1 VSLQEESPSAG
12 SADGIAEVVA
22 QLARERDS
30 ELLAR
35 FVGAYL
41 RRAPSAD
48 AEAPEEDPEA
58 LLAEVRGAFALADGR
73 GGAIAGVRAFTPRRE
88 EHGYE
93 TAGSVLET
101 NTDDLPFLVDS
112 VGAELAA
119 RGLRIVRVTHPIV
132 GVRRDPAPPHQ
143 ITAIEHPREAPR
155 ESVMHFELDRRL
167 SPEELADLEDAA
179 RHVLA
184 TVRAVVD
191 DFPAL
196 QGGLDRLVE
205 ITAAGGGRAGAE
217 SSEQDP
223 DEVTAFLR
231 WVGEGHFVFL
241 GFHEDT
247 RDADGRLRAGVGGAG
262 PTHPG
267 LGLLR
272 DTREAGE
279 LRVPAHDPPA
289 ADGTA
294 GDAAVLEITKTHT
307 LSPVHRREPM
317 NVLIARRFA
326 DDGTVAGEARLLGLF
341 TSRAYG
347 EPASTTPLLRDKL
360 RRILDAEDLI
370 DGSHDSKAAIAL
382 FDSYPKGELFGAPF
396 QEIRAQ
402 LSVLLALRADEV
414 RLLGRRARDGR
425 GAALVAALPRERYSA
440 TLRERL
446 RGMVASAYGT
456 DHVEQHEVFGED
468 DRVYLHLTVD
478 GGGGLPDV
486 DVSDLERR
494 LILEARTWRDRVGG
508 TLVHRHGPERG
519 RMLAARWL
527 KRLPESYRAAVE
539 PLTAA
544 EDVERF
550 EALANGRTDFLVG
563 LQDERGAGG
572 DGLTRRTRV
581 AFYRRGPKIEL
592 SQATPMLEHLGLRV
606 IEEIPARLHG
616 DDELWIQ
623 AFGVLNA
630 DPAALHEPLPLGDVA
645 ARVADA
651 LEAVWRGETESDS
664 LNRLVVSAGLRW
676 PQVQVL
682 RAYRRYRQRIGSR
695 YTESFQNDVI
705 AANPAITAK
714 LIGLFELRFAIDE
727 RAGDEAA
734 EEALR
739 AEIRDDL
746 DAVALLDHDR
756 ILRNQ
761 LGLIDATVRTN
772 AFKNG
777 RDAMAFKLRSEDVP
791 AIPQPPPLFEI
802 YVYAPDMEGIHLRGG
817 RIARGGIRWS
827 DRMDYRTEV
836 FGLMRAQMTKNAVI
850 VPAGAKGGF
859 FLKERPDGVGG
870 DRILRDEV
878 KRQYV
883 RYIEALLDVTD
894 NLSDEGETVAPE
906 GVRVHDEQD
915 SYLVVAAD
923 KGTAAF
929 SDTANAIAVR
939 RGFWLGDAFASG
951 GSAGYD
957 HKGLG
962 ITAKGAWESVKRHF
976 RELGVDPERDTVRAV
991 GIGDMSGDVFGNGM
1005 LLSRSLKLIA
1015 AYDHRHVFLDP
1026 DPDQARSFDERE
1038 RLFGLGG
1045 SSWDDYDR
1053 EAISAGGGVFRR
1065 DAKSIVLTPQVRRA
1079 LDITDDALAPTD
1091 LIRAIL
1097 RAPVDLLW
1105 NGGIGTVVK
1114 ASTESD
1120 ADAQDRSSD
1129 AIRVDG
1135 REVRARVVGE
1145 GGNLGFT
1152 HRSRIEY
1159 ATAGGHGGEGG
1170 LINADFIDN
1179 SAGVDCS
1186 DHEVNL
1192 KILLDLAVRR
1202 GELRHSERD
1211 ALLAEVTEDVVA
1223 HVLYDSFLQAQILSQ
1238 EVRSSATRVFAYED
1252 LMAALEGA
1260 RILRRRDEALPQTD
1274 DMAERR
1280 RAGRGL
1286 VRPEL
1291 AVLVAYAKR
1300 LLTDAL
1306 LESDLPDEAAF
1317 DHDVRAY
1324 FPRPVVAR
1332 FGHLIAEHPLR
1343 RELVATLAANDV
1355 VDALGPTFVSG
1366 LSSEFGA
1373 EPAEVVRAFRIAR
1386 EVTGA
1391 TQRWLEIE
1399 GQVATIDAD
1408 AAWRLLD
1415 GVDDLVAGVARW
1427 YLLHTGPHPPADVE
1441 ATVVAAG
1448 DAFITLAEAMPGLR
1462 SEVWRE
1468 EHEVLAVELID
1479 AGVPDEIARR
1489 HAFQRA
1495 LRHAPDIIA
1504 VAQATG
1510 RDVVAV
1516 ARAFFDLGERLGL
1529 EWLEQEVLALP
1540 ATTRVQRWAQQ
1551 ALLDDVLD
1559 ARRALAEK
1567 ALEESPDAEP
1577 AVAVD
1582 AFLEAREAP
1591 RRRLSSVARALRAE
1605 GDGDLAGLTLA
1616 IRHLRGLAG

>member
-1 VSLQEESPSAG
+1 PYLFSNT
-12 SADGIAEVVA
+12 
-22 QLARERDS
+22 LA
-30 ELLAR
+30 
-35 FVGAYL
+35 
-41 RRAPSAD
+41 P
-48 AEAPEEDPEA
+48 
-58 LLAEVRGAFALADGR
+58 
-73 GGAIAGVRAFTPRRE
+73 AIAATTLRA
-88 EHGYE
+88 
-93 TAGSVLET
+93 
-101 NTDDLPFLVDS
+101 
-112 VGAELAA
+112 
-119 RGLRIVRVTHPIV
+119 
-132 GVRRDPAPPHQ
+132 
-143 ITAIEHPREAPR
+143 
-155 ESVMHFELDRRL
+155 LD
-167 SPEELADLEDAA
+167 
-179 RHVLA
+179 
-184 TVRAVVD
+184 
-191 DFPAL
+191 
-196 QGGLDRLVE
+196 LVE
-205 ITAAGGGRAGAE
+205 
-217 SSEQDP
+217 S
-223 DEVTAFLR
+223 
-231 WVGEGHFVFL
+231 
-241 GFHEDT
+241 
-247 RDADGRLRAGVGGAG
+247 
-262 PTHPG
+262 
-267 LGLLR
+267 
-272 DTREAGE
+272 
-279 LRVPAHDPPA
+279 
-289 ADGTA
+289 
-294 GDAAVLEITKTHT
+294 
-307 LSPVHRREPM
+307 
-317 NVLIARRFA
+317 
-326 DDGTVAGEARLLGLF
+326 
-341 TSRAYG
+341 
-347 EPASTTPLLRDKL
+347 
-360 RRILDAEDLI
+360 
-370 DGSHDSKAAIAL
+370 
-382 FDSYPKGELFGAPF
+382 
-396 QEIRAQ
+396 
-402 LSVLLALRADEV
+402 
-414 RLLGRRARDGR
+414 
-425 GAALVAALPRERYSA
+425 GAA
-440 TLRERL
+440 LRERL
-446 RGMVASAYGT
+446 RGMVASAYAT
-456 DHVEQHEVFGED
+456 DHVEQHEVFGET
-468 DRVYLHLTVD
+468 DRVYLHLTVRS
-478 GGGGLPDV
+478 GGGLPEV
-486 DVSDLERR
+486 DVAELERR
-494 LILEARTWRDRVGG
+494 LVLEARTWRDRVAAA
-508 TLVHRHGPERG
+508 LVHRHGAERG

-527 KRLPESYRAAVE
+527 KRLPESYRAAVD
-539 PLTAA
+539 PLIAA
-544 EDVERF
+544 EDVARF
-550 EALANGRTDFLVG
+550 EELATGRADFLVG

-572 DGLTRRTRV
+572 AGFIRRTRV
-581 AFYRRGPKIEL
+581 AFYRRGPKVEL

-606 IEEIPARLHG
+606 IEEVPARLHG
-616 DDELWIQ
+616 DDELWLQ
-623 AFGVLNA
+623 AFGVLSA
-630 DPAALHEPLPLGDVA
+630 EDQPLALAEVA
-645 ARVADA
+645 ERVADA
-651 LEAVWRGETESDS
+651 LEAVWRGDTESDS
-664 LNRLVVSAGLRW
+664 LNRLVVSAGIRW

-714 LIGLFELRFAIDE
+714 QIRLFELRFATDD

-739 AEIRDDL
+739 EEIRADL
-746 DAVALLDHDR
+746 DAVELLDHDR

-772 AFKNG
+772 AFKDG
-777 RDAMAFKLRSEDVP
+777 RDAMAFKLRSGEVP
-791 AIPQPPPLFEI
+791 AIPQPAPLFEI

-859 FLKERPDGVGG
+859 FLKDRPEDPA
-870 DRILRDEV
+870 RLRDEV

-894 NLSDEGETVAPE
+894 NLAPDGSGATLAPA

-976 RELGVDPERDTVRAV
+976 RELGADPERDVIRAV
-991 GIGDMSGDVFGNGM
+991 GVGDMSGDVFGNGM
-1005 LLSRSLKLIA
+1005 LLSRTLKLVA

-1026 DPDQARSFDERE
+1026 DPDPTRSFAERE
-1038 RLFGLGG
+1038 RLFEMSG

-1053 EAISAGGGVFRR
+1053 EAISEGGGVFSRN
-1065 DAKSIVLTPQVRRA
+1065 AKRIALTPQVRRA
-1079 LDITDDALAPTD
+1079 LDVEDEALAPAD

-1114 ASTESD
+1114 ASAESD
-1120 ADAQDRSSD
+1120 ADARDRSSD

-1135 REVRARVVGE
+1135 RDVRARVVGE

-1152 HRSRIEY
+1152 HRARIEY
-1159 ATAGGHGGEGG
+1159 ASSGGHGGEGG

-1202 GELRHSERD
+1202 GELDREGRD
-1211 ALLAEVTEDVVA
+1211 DLLAEVTEDVVQ

-1238 EVRSSATRVFAYED
+1238 EVRSSAARVFAYED

-1260 RILRRRDEALPQTD
+1260 KILRRRDEALPASD

-1306 LESDLPDEAAF
+1306 LHSDLPEEPAF
-1317 DHDVRAY
+1317 DHDLRTY
-1324 FPRPVVAR
+1324 FPRAVVAR

-1343 RELVATLAANDV
+1343 RELIATLAANDV

-1366 LSSEFGA
+1366 LASELGA

-1399 GQVATIDAD
+1399 GQVATLDAD

-1427 YLLHTGPHPPADVE
+1427 YLLHEPGADVE
-1441 ATVVAAG
+1441 QVVAAAG
-1448 DAFITLAEAMPGLR
+1448 DAFVTLAEAMPGLR
-1462 SEVWRE
+1462 SDAWRE
-1468 EHEVLAVELID
+1468 EHETLAVELVD

-1504 VAQATG
+1504 VGQETG
-1510 RDVVAV
+1510 RDVVDV
-1516 ARAFFDLGERLGL
+1516 AAAFFDLGERLGL
-1529 EWLEQEVLALP
+1529 EWLEAEVLRLP
-1540 ATTRVQRWAQQ
+1540 AGTRVRRWAQQ

-1559 ARRALAEK
+1559 ARRVLSEQALR
-1567 ALEESPDAEP
+1567 ESPGAAPADAVE
-1577 AVAVD
+1577 

-1591 RRRLSSVARALRAE
+1591 RRRLTAVARALRGE

>member
-1 VSLQEESPSAG
+1 
-12 SADGIAEVVA
+12 VVA
-22 QLARERDS
+22 QLGPERDS
-30 ELLAR
+30 EMLAR

-48 AEAPEEDPEA
+48 AQAPEEDAEA
-58 LLAEVRGAFALADGR
+58 LLAEARGAFALADGR
-73 GGAIAGVRAFTPRRE
+73 GGAVAGVRAFTPRRE

-93 TAGSVLET
+93 VAGSVLET
-101 NTDDLPFLVDS
+101 NADDLPFLVDS

-132 GVRRDPAPPHQ
+132 GVRRDPAPPHR

-196 QGGLDRLVE
+196 QAGLERLVE
-205 ITAAGGGRAGAE
+205 IVGAGGARLAAA
-217 SSEQDP
+217 EQDP
-223 DEVTAFLR
+223 EEAAAFLH
-231 WVGEGHFVFL
+231 WVGDAHFVFL
-241 GFHEDT
+241 GFHEDQ
-247 RDADGRLRAGVGGAG
+247 RDGDGRLRAASD
-262 PTHPG
+262 TG

-272 DTREAGE
+272 GTREAGE

-289 ADGTA
+289 ADA
-294 GDAAVLEITKTHT
+294 HVRDAAVLEITKTHA

-326 DDGTVAGEARLLGLF
+326 DDGTVVGEARLLGLF

-382 FDSYPKGELFGAPF
+382 FDGYPKGELFGAPF

-440 TLRERL
+440 SLRERL

-508 TLVHRHGPERG
+508 ALMHRHGPERG

-527 KRLPESYRAAVE
+527 KRLPESYSAAVE

-550 EALANGRTDFLVG
+550 EALANGRADFLVG
-563 LQDERGAGG
+563 LQDERGA
-572 DGLTRRTRV
+572 DGTRRTRV
-581 AFYRRGPKIEL
+581 AFYRRGPKVEL

-630 DPAALHEPLPLGDVA
+630 DAAAMHEPLPLGDVA

-651 LEAVWRGETESDS
+651 LEAVWRGDTESDS

-714 LIGLFELRFAIDE
+714 LIRLFELRFAIDE
-727 RAGDEAA
+727 RAGNEAA

-739 AEIRDDL
+739 AEIRVDL

-777 RDAMAFKLRSEDVP
+777 CDAMAFKLRSEDVP

-817 RIARGGIRWS
+817 KIARGGIRWS

-859 FLKERPDGVGG
+859 FLKERPEDPAL
-870 DRILRDEV
+870 LRDEV
-878 KRQYV
+878 KRQYI

-894 NLSDEGETVAPE
+894 DLSDEGETVAPD

-976 RELGVDPERDTVRAV
+976 RELAVDPERDVVRAV

-1005 LLSRSLKLIA
+1005 LLSSSLKLIA
-1015 AYDHRHVFLDP
+1015 AYDHRHLFLDP
-1026 DPDQARSFDERE
+1026 DPDPERSFAERE
-1038 RLFGLGG
+1038 RLFALSG

-1053 EAISAGGGVFRR
+1053 EAISPGGGVFSR
-1065 DAKSIVLTPQVRRA
+1065 DAKSIALTPQVRRA
-1079 LDITDDALAPTD
+1079 LDITDEALAPTD

-1120 ADAQDRSSD
+1120 ADALDRSSD

-1135 REVRARVVGE
+1135 HEVRARVVGE

-1152 HRSRIEY
+1152 HRARIEY
-1159 ATAGGHGGEGG
+1159 ANAGGHGGEGG

-1202 GELRHSERD
+1202 GELRREERD
-1211 ALLAEVTEDVVA
+1211 GLLAEVTEDVVA
-1223 HVLYDSFLQAQILSQ
+1223 HVLCDSFLQAQILSQ

-1252 LMAALEGA
+1252 LMAALETA
-1260 RILRRRDEALPQTD
+1260 RILRRRDEALPTTD

-1317 DHDVRAY
+1317 DHDVRSY

-1366 LSSEFGA
+1366 LSGELGA
-1373 EPAEVVRAFRIAR
+1373 EPAEAVRAFRIAR

-1427 YLLHTGPHPPADVE
+1427 YLLHTGSHPPADVE
-1441 ATVVAAG
+1441 ATVAAAG
-1448 DAFITLAEAMPGLR
+1448 DAFVTLADAMPGLR
-1462 SEVWRE
+1462 SDAWRE
-1468 EHEVLAVELID
+1468 EHEALAVELID
-1479 AGVPDEIARR
+1479 AGVPDEMARR

-1495 LRHAPDIIA
+1495 LRHGPDIIA
-1504 VAQATG
+1504 VAHAVD

-1559 ARRALAEK
+1559 ARRILAEK
-1567 ALEESPDAEP
+1567 ALEESPGAEP
-1577 AVAVD
+1577 ATAVD
-1582 AFLEAREAP
+1582 AFLQAREAP
-1591 RRRLSSVARALRAE
+1591 MRRLSSVARALRAE

>member
-1 VSLQEESPSAG
+1 VSVQEESSPG
-12 SADGIAEVVA
+12 SVDEVA
-22 QLARERDS
+22 RLALARDGET
-30 ELLAR
+30 LAR
-35 FVGAYL
+35 FVRAYL
-41 RRAPSAD
+41 HRASVAAD
-48 AEAPEEDPEA
+48 VVEDPEA
-58 LLAEVRGAFALADGR
+58 LLAEARGAFALADGR
-73 GGAIAGVRAFTPRRE
+73 AGAAIGVRAFTPSRA

-93 TAGSVLET
+93 TPGSVLET
-101 NTDDLPFLVDS
+101 NADDLPFLVDS
-112 VGAELAA
+112 VTAELNA
-119 RGLRIVRVTHPIV
+119 RGLRVVGVTHPIV
-132 GVRRDPAPPHQ
+132 GVRRDAATHR
-143 ITAIEHPREAPR
+143 IASIEHPRDAPR

-167 SPEELADLEDAA
+167 SPEELADLEDAI

-184 TVRAVVD
+184 TVRAVVHD
-191 DFPAL
+191 HEAL
-196 QGGLDRLVE
+196 RAGLDRLGEIVE
-205 ITAAGGGRAGAE
+205 EGAGRLDAE
-217 SSEQDP
+217 LSE
-223 DEVTAFLR
+223 VRAFLR
-231 WVGEGHFVFL
+231 WVGEQHFVFL
-241 GFHEDT
+241 GFRED
-247 RDADGRLRAGVGGAG
+247 GVPGS
-262 PTHPG
+262 G

-272 DTREAGE
+272 EAREAGE

-289 ADGTA
+289 ASDSA
-294 GDAAVLEITKTHT
+294 DVLEITKTHA

-317 NVLIARRFA
+317 NVLVARRFGP
-326 DDGTVAGEARLLGLF
+326 DGTLAGEARLLGLF
-341 TSRAYG
+341 TTRAYA
-347 EPASTTPLLRDKL
+347 EPASSTPLLRDKL

-370 DGSHDSKAAIAL
+370 DGSHDSKAAMAI
-382 FDSYPKGELFGAPF
+382 FDGYPKGELFAAPV
-396 QEIRAQ
+396 EDLRAQ
-402 LSVLLALRADEV
+402 LSALLTLRADEV
-414 RLLGRRARDGR
+414 RLLARRAADGR
-425 GAALVAALPRERYSA
+425 GASLVAALPRERYSA

-446 RGMVASAYGT
+446 RGMVASAYAT

-468 DRVYLHLTVD
+468 DRVYLHLTVRS
-478 GGGGLPDV
+478 GGGLPEA
-486 DVSDLERR
+486 DVSELERR
-494 LILEARTWRDRVGG
+494 LILEARTWRDRVAAA
-508 TLVHRHGPERG
+508 LVHRHGAERG

-544 EDVERF
+544 EDVDRF
-550 EALANGRTDFLVG
+550 EALATGGADFLVG
-563 LQDERGAGG
+563 LQDERGS
-572 DGLTRRTRV
+572 DGARRTRV
-581 AFYRRGPKIEL
+581 AFYRRGPKVEL

-616 DDELWIQ
+616 DEELWIQ
-623 AFGVLNA
+623 AFGVLEA
-630 DPAALHEPLPLGDVA
+630 VDDSPLVVA
-645 ARVADA
+645 YVAEHVADV
-651 LEAVWRGETESDS
+651 LEAVWRGDAESDS
-664 LNRLVVSAGLRW
+664 LNRLVIAAGLRW

-705 AANPAITAK
+705 AANPRITAK
-714 LIGLFELRFAIDE
+714 QMRLFELRFATDQ
-727 RAGDEAA
+727 RAGDEAD

-739 AEIRDDL
+739 EEIRADL
-746 DAVALLDHDR
+746 DAVELLDHDR

-772 AFKNG
+772 VFKSG
-777 RDAMAFKLRSEDVP
+777 RDAMSFKLRSAEVP
-791 AIPQPPPLFEI
+791 AIPQPAPLFEI
-802 YVYAPDMEGIHLRGG
+802 YVYASDMEGIHLRGG

-859 FLKERPDGVGG
+859 FLKDRPEDPAK
-870 DRILRDEV
+870 LREEV
-878 KRQYV
+878 KRQYI

-894 NLSDEGETVAPE
+894 DLAEDGSTVPPD
-906 GVRVHDEQD
+906 GVRVHDEND

-976 RELGVDPERDTVRAV
+976 RELGADPERDVIRAV
-991 GIGDMSGDVFGNGM
+991 GVGDMSGDVFGNGM
-1005 LLSRSLKLIA
+1005 LLSHSLKLVA

-1026 DPDQARSFDERE
+1026 DPDPARSFAERE
-1038 RLFGLGG
+1038 RLFEMSG

-1053 EAISAGGGVFRR
+1053 EAISDGGGVFSRN
-1065 DAKSIVLTPQVRRA
+1065 AKRIPLTPQVRRM
-1079 LDITDDALAPTD
+1079 LDIDDEALAPAD

-1105 NGGIGTVVK
+1105 NGGIGTIVK
-1114 ASTESD
+1114 ASGESD
-1120 ADAQDRSSD
+1120 ADALDRASD

-1135 REVRARVVGE
+1135 RDVRARVVGE

-1152 HRSRIEY
+1152 QRARIEY
-1159 ATAGGHGGEGG
+1159 ATTGGHGGEGG

-1202 GELRHSERD
+1202 GELDREDRD
-1211 ALLAEVTEDVVA
+1211 DLLAEVTDDVVG

-1238 EVRSSATRVFAYED
+1238 EVRSSAARVFAYED
-1252 LMAALEGA
+1252 LMGALETA
-1260 RILRRRDEALPQTD
+1260 RILRRRDEALPTSE

-1306 LESDLPDEAAF
+1306 LHSDLPEEAAF
-1317 DHDVRAY
+1317 DHDLRTY
-1324 FPRPVVAR
+1324 FPRPVVER
-1332 FGHLIAEHPLR
+1332 FGHLLAEHPLR
-1343 RELVATLAANDV
+1343 RELIATLAANDV
-1355 VDALGPTFVSG
+1355 VDGLGPTFVSG
-1366 LSSEFGA
+1366 LAGELGA

-1399 GQVATIDAD
+1399 GQVATLDAD

-1427 YLLHTGPHPPADVE
+1427 YLEHAPGADVE
-1441 ATVVAAG
+1441 EAVAAAG
-1448 DAFITLAEAMPGLR
+1448 DAFVTLAEEMPKLR
-1462 SEVWRE
+1462 SDAWRE
-1468 EHEVLAVELID
+1468 EHEAIAVELID
-1479 AGVPDEIARR
+1479 AGVPNEIAHR

-1504 VAQATG
+1504 VAHVTG

-1516 ARAFFDLGERLGL
+1516 AATFFDLGERLGL
-1529 EWLEQEVLALP
+1529 EWLELEVLDLP
-1540 ATTRVQRWAQQ
+1540 AATRVQRWAQQ

-1559 ARRALAEK
+1559 ARRVLSEQALREA
-1567 ALEESPDAEP
+1567 PDGAEP
-1577 AVAVD
+1577 ADAVT

-1591 RRRLSSVARALRAE
+1591 RRRLTAVARALRME

>member
-1 VSLQEESPSAG
+1 VSLQESSSAG
-12 SADGIAEVVA
+12 SVDGIAAVVA

-30 ELLAR
+30 EMLAR

-41 RRAPSAD
+41 RRAPVANAGAD
-48 AEAPEEDPEA
+48 APDEDPEA
-58 LLAEVRGAFALADGR
+58 LLAEARGAFALADGR
-73 GGAIAGVRAFTPRRE
+73 AGSVAAVRAFTPNRA

-93 TAGSVLET
+93 TTGSVLET

-119 RGLRIVRVTHPIV
+119 RGLQIRHVVHPIV
-132 GVRRDPAPPHQ
+132 GVRRDAAGG
-143 ITAIEHPREAPR
+143 IASIEHPRDAPR
-155 ESVMHFELDRRL
+155 ESVMHFELDRRV
-167 SPEELADLEDAA
+167 SPEDLAELEDAA
-179 RHVLA
+179 RRVLA

-191 DFPAL
+191 DFEAL
-196 QGGLDRLVE
+196 RGGLDRLAE
-205 ITAAGGGRAGAE
+205 IVAAGGE
-217 SSEQDP
+217 DVE
-223 DEVTAFLR
+223 ETTAFLR
-231 WVGEGHFVFL
+231 WAGHGHFVFL
-241 GFHEDT
+241 GFREDE
-247 RDADGRLRAGVGGAG
+247 RDADGRLRGLPG
-262 PTHPG
+262 TG

-272 DTREAGE
+272 ETRAAGE

-289 ADGTA
+289 AGPDGQE
-294 GDAAVLEITKTHT
+294 AVLDIATSHT

-317 NVLIARRFA
+317 SVLIARRFA
-326 DDGTVAGEARLLGLF
+326 ADGTLAGEARLLGLF
-341 TSRAYG
+341 TSRAYT

-382 FDSYPKGELFGAPF
+382 FDSYPKGELFSAPW
-396 QEIRAQ
+396 EDIRAQ
-402 LSVLLALRADEV
+402 LAVLLALRADEV
-414 RLLGRRARDGR
+414 RLLGRHTRDGR
-425 GAALVAALPRERYSA
+425 GASVIAALPRERYSA

-446 RGMVASAYGT
+446 RGMIASAYAT

-468 DRVYLHLTVD
+468 DRVYLHLTV
-478 GGGGLPDV
+478 GGGGTLPDA
-486 DVSDLERR
+486 DVSELERR

-508 TLVHRHGPERG
+508 ALVHRHGPERG

-539 PLTAA
+539 PRIAA

-550 EALANGRTDFLVG
+550 EALATGRADFLVG
-563 LQDERGAGG
+563 LQDERAT
-572 DGLTRRTRV
+572 DGQRRTRV
-581 AFYRRGPKIEL
+581 AFYRRGPKVEL

-606 IEEIPARLHG
+606 IEEIPARLQG

-623 AFGVLNA
+623 AFGVLNNA
-630 DPAALHEPLPLGDVA
+630 DPAAGGEPLELGDVA

-651 LEAVWRGETESDS
+651 LVAVWHGDTESDP

-682 RAYRRYRQRIGSR
+682 RAFRRYRQRIGSR
-695 YTESFQNDVI
+695 YTESFQNDVV
-705 AANPAITAK
+705 AANPALTAK
-714 LIGLFELRFAIDE
+714 MIRLFELRFATDE
-727 RAGDEAA
+727 RAGDAAA
-734 EEALR
+734 EKALHE
-739 AEIRDDL
+739 EIVADL

-761 LGLIDATVRTN
+761 LNVIDATVRTN

-777 RDAMAFKLRSEDVP
+777 RDAMAFKMRSAEITTIPRP
-791 AIPQPPPLFEI
+791 APLFEI

-836 FGLMRAQMTKNAVI
+836 FGLMRAQMTKNAII

-859 FLKERPDGVGG
+859 FLKERPD
-870 DRILRDEV
+870 DPARLRDEV

-894 NLSDEGETVAPE
+894 DLSDDGETVPPE

-929 SDTANAIAVR
+929 SDTANAVAIR
-939 RGFWLGDAFASG
+939 RGYWLGDAFASG
-951 GSAGYD
+951 GSTGYD

-962 ITAKGAWESVKRHF
+962 ITAKGGWESVKRHF
-976 RELGVDPERDTVRAV
+976 RELNVDPERDVVRVV
-991 GIGDMSGDVFGNGM
+991 GIGDMSGDVFGNGL

-1026 DPDQARSFDERE
+1026 NPDPERSFAERE
-1038 RLFGLGG
+1038 RLFELSG
-1045 SSWDDYDR
+1045 SSWDDYNR
-1053 EAISAGGGVFRR
+1053 EALSEGGGVFSRE
-1065 DAKSIVLTPQVRRA
+1065 AKAIPLTPQVRRA
-1079 LDITDDALAPTD
+1079 LAVTDEALAPTD

-1120 ADAQDRSSD
+1120 ADALDRASD

-1135 REVRARVVGE
+1135 HEVRAHVVGE

-1152 HRSRIEY
+1152 QRARIEY
-1159 ATAGGHGGEGG
+1159 ATIGGREGAGG

-1202 GELRHSERD
+1202 GELNGEDRD
-1211 ALLAEVTEDVVA
+1211 DLLAEVTEDVVA
-1223 HVLYDSFLQAQILSQ
+1223 HVLYDSFLQAQILAQ
-1238 EVRSSATRVFAYED
+1238 EVRSSAARVFAYED
-1252 LMAALEGA
+1252 LMAALEDA
-1260 RILRRRDEALPQTD
+1260 KILHRDDEALPPSD

-1280 RAGRGL
+1280 RGGRGL

-1324 FPRPVVAR
+1324 FPRPVVER

-1366 LSSEFGA
+1366 LTGELGA

-1386 EVTGA
+1386 EVIGA
-1391 TQRWLEIE
+1391 KQRWLEIE
-1399 GQVATIDAD
+1399 GQVATLDAD

-1415 GVDDLVAGVARW
+1415 GVDDLVTGVARW
-1427 YLLHTGPHPPADVE
+1427 YLLHAPGADVE
-1441 ATVVAAG
+1441 ATVAAVG
-1448 DAFITLAEAMPGLR
+1448 DAFVTLAEAMPELR
-1462 SEVWRE
+1462 SQSWRE
-1468 EHEVLAVELID
+1468 EREALAIELVD
-1479 AGVPDEIARR
+1479 AGVPDDIARR

-1495 LRHAPDIIA
+1495 LRHGPDIVA
-1504 VAQATG
+1504 VANDGG
-1510 RDVVAV
+1510 RDVIDV

-1529 EWLEQEVLALP
+1529 EWLEQQVLALP
-1540 ATTRVQRWAQQ
+1540 AGTRVQRWAQQ
-1551 ALLDDVLD
+1551 ALLDDVID
-1559 ARRALAEK
+1559 ARRVLAGK
-1567 ALEESPDAEP
+1567 ALEESPGAEP
-1577 AVAVD
+1577 AAAVD
-1582 AFLEAREAP
+1582 AFLDAREAP
-1591 RRRLSSVARALRAE
+1591 LRRLSSVARALRAE

>member
-1 VSLQEESPSAG
+1 MSVQEESAG
-12 SADGIAEVVA
+12 VADAVVA
-22 QLARERDS
+22 LARER
-30 ELLAR
+30 EGETLAR
-35 FVGAYL
+35 FAAAYL
-41 RRAPSAD
+41 RRAPGANAALDDAGED
-48 AEAPEEDPEA
+48 AET
-58 LLAEVRGAFALADGR
+58 LLAEVRGAFGLADAR
-73 GGAIAGVRAFTPRRE
+73 DGAIAGVRAFTPTRA

-93 TAGSVLET
+93 THGSVLET

-112 VGAELAA
+112 INAELVA
-119 RGLRIVRVTHPIV
+119 RGLRVVRVTHPIV
-132 GVRRDPAPPHQ
+132 GVKRDAHGA
-143 ITAIEHPREAPR
+143 IASIEHPRDAPR
-155 ESVMHFELDRRL
+155 ESVMHFELDRRMA
-167 SPEELADLEDAA
+167 PEELADLEDAA

-184 TVRAVVD
+184 TVRAIVD
-191 DFPAL
+191 DFGHLEAA
-196 QGGLDRLVE
+196 LDRLAQIVV
-205 ITAAGGGRAGAE
+205 AG
-217 SSEQDP
+217 QDRVRDHEDADP
-223 DEVTAFLR
+223 EELTAFLR
-231 WVGEGHFVFL
+231 WVGEHHFVFL
-241 GFHEDT
+241 GFHEDE
-247 RDADGRLRAGVGGAG
+247 RDADGRLRGVDGS
-262 PTHPG
+262 G

-272 DTREAGE
+272 DAREAGE
-279 LRVPAHDPPA
+279 LRVLAHDPPA
-289 ADGTA
+289 ANPEADSGAT
-294 GDAAVLEITKTHT
+294 VLEITKTHA

-317 NVLIARRFA
+317 NVLIARRFDA
-326 DDGTVAGEARLLGLF
+326 EGHVVAEARLLGLF
-341 TSRAYG
+341 TSRAYA

-382 FDSYPKGELFGAPF
+382 FDGFPKGELFGAPVEDLRT
-396 QEIRAQ
+396 QIAAL
-402 LSVLLALRADEV
+402 LSLRADEV
-414 RLLGRRARDGR
+414 RLLGRRSRDGR

-456 DHVEQHEVFGED
+456 EVVEQHEVFGED
-468 DRVYLHLTVD
+468 DRVTLHLTVRA
-478 GGGGLPDV
+478 GGGLPDV
-486 DVSDLERR
+486 DVGELERR
-494 LILEARTWRDRVGG
+494 LVLEARTWRDRVGAA
-508 TLVHRHGPERG
+508 LVHRHGAERG

-539 PLTAA
+539 PLVAA
-544 EDVERF
+544 EDVDRF
-550 EALANGRTDFLVG
+550 EALATGRAGFLVG

-572 DGLTRRTRV
+572 NGLTRRTRV

-606 IEEIPARLHG
+606 IEEVPARLHG
-616 DDELWIQ
+616 DDELWLQ
-623 AFGVLNA
+623 AFGVLGEG
-630 DPAALHEPLPLGDVA
+630 DRPLALGDVA
-645 ARVADA
+645 GRVAES

-664 LNRLVVSAGLRW
+664 LNRLVVSGGLRW

-705 AANPAITAK
+705 AANPEITAK
-714 LIGLFELRFAIDE
+714 QIRLFELRFATDD
-727 RAGDEAA
+727 RGGDDAAEAA
-734 EEALR
+734 LR
-739 AEIRDDL
+739 EEIRANLDD
-746 DAVALLDHDR
+746 VALLDHDR

-772 AFKNG
+772 VFKDG
-777 RDAMAFKLRSEDVP
+777 RDAMAFKLRSAEVP
-791 AIPQPPPLFEI
+791 AIPQPAPLFEI

-859 FLKERPDGVGG
+859 FLKDRPD
-870 DRILRDEV
+870 DPAKLRTEV

-894 NLSDEGETVAPE
+894 DLADDGATVSPS

-915 SYLVVAAD
+915 SYFVVAAD
-923 KGTAAF
+923 KGTATF
-929 SDTANAIAVR
+929 SDTANAVAMR

-951 GSAGYD
+951 GSTGYD

-976 RELGVDPERDTVRAV
+976 REVGVDPERDVVRTVGV
-991 GIGDMSGDVFGNGM
+991 GDMSGDVFGNGM
-1005 LLSRSLKLIA
+1005 LLSRSLKLVA

-1026 DPDQARSFDERE
+1026 DPDPERSFGERE
-1038 RLFGLGG
+1038 RLFQMSG
-1045 SSWDDYDR
+1045 SSWDDYSRDVL
-1053 EAISAGGGVFRR
+1053 SDGGGVFSRN
-1065 DAKSIVLTPQVRRA
+1065 AKRIPLTPQIRRA
-1079 LDITDDALAPTD
+1079 LDVEDEALAPTD

-1120 ADAQDRSSD
+1120 AEARDRSSD

-1152 HRSRIEY
+1152 QRARIEY
-1159 ATAGGHGGEGG
+1159 ASVGGHGGDGG

-1202 GELRHSERD
+1202 GELDREDRD
-1211 ALLAEVTEDVVA
+1211 DLLAEVTEDVVQ

-1260 RILRRRDEALPQTD
+1260 KILRRRDEALPGSD
-1274 DMAERR
+1274 EMAERR
-1280 RAGRGL
+1280 RSGRGL

-1291 AVLVAYAKR
+1291 SVLVAYAKR

-1317 DHDVRAY
+1317 DHDVRTY
-1324 FPRPVVAR
+1324 FPQPVVAQ
-1332 FGHLIAEHPLR
+1332 FGHLIGEHPLR

-1366 LSSEFGA
+1366 LTGELGA

-1399 GQVATIDAD
+1399 GVVQQLDAD
-1408 AAWRLLD
+1408 TAWLLLD

-1427 YLLHTGPHPPADVE
+1427 YLLHAPGADVE
-1441 ATVVAAG
+1441 ATVAAAG
-1448 DAFITLAEAMPGLR
+1448 DAFVTLAEALPNLR
-1462 SEVWRE
+1462 SDAWRE
-1468 EHEVLAVELID
+1468 EHERVAVELAD
-1479 AGVPDEIARR
+1479 TGVPDPIARR

-1495 LRHAPDIIA
+1495 LRHAPDIVF
-1504 VAQATG
+1504 VAGATE
-1510 RDVVAV
+1510 RDVVEV
-1516 ARAFFDLGERLGL
+1516 AATFFDLGERLGL
-1529 EWLEQEVLALP
+1529 EWLELEVLALP
-1540 ATTRVQRWAQQ
+1540 AATRVQRWAQQ

-1559 ARRALAEK
+1559 ARRVLSQK
-1567 ALEESPDAEP
+1567 ALEEAPDAAP
-1577 AVAVD
+1577 AEAVE

-1591 RRRLSSVARALRAE
+1591 RRRLTAVARALRME

>member
-1 VSLQEESPSAG
+1 MSVQEESAG
-12 SADGIAEVVA
+12 VADAVVA
-22 QLARERDS
+22 LAHERDG
-30 ELLAR
+30 ETVAR
-35 FVGAYL
+35 FAAAYL
-41 RRAPSAD
+41 RRAPGAHAELDGPDED
-48 AEAPEEDPEA
+48 AEA
-58 LLAEVRGAFALADGR
+58 LLAEVRGAFALADAR
-73 GGAIAGVRAFTPRRE
+73 DGAIAGVRAFTPNRA
-88 EHGYE
+88 EHGYD
-93 TAGSVLET
+93 APGSALET

-112 VGAELAA
+112 ITAELVA
-119 RGLRIVRVTHPIV
+119 RGLRVVRVTHPIV
-132 GVRRDPAPPHQ
+132 GVRRDERGRIAS
-143 ITAIEHPREAPR
+143 IEHPRDAPR
-155 ESVMHFELDRRL
+155 ESVMHFELDRRMA
-167 SPEELADLEDAA
+167 PEELADLEDAA

-191 DFPAL
+191 DFDRLGAA
-196 QGGLDRLVE
+196 LDRLAE
-205 ITAAGGGRAGAE
+205 IVAAGTDRVR
-217 SSEQDP
+217 EQEDADP
-223 DEVTAFLR
+223 EELTAFLR
-231 WVGEGHFVFL
+231 WVGESHFVFL
-241 GFHEDT
+241 GFHEDE
-247 RDADGRLRAGVGGAG
+247 RDDSTPPSRLRGVEGS
-262 PTHPG
+262 G

-289 ADGTA
+289 ANPDTPDGAT
-294 GDAAVLEITKTHT
+294 VLEITKTHA

-317 NVLIARRFA
+317 NVLIARRFDA
-326 DDGTVAGEARLLGLF
+326 DGRVVAEARLVGLF
-341 TSRAYG
+341 TSRAYA

-382 FDSYPKGELFGAPF
+382 FDGFPKGELFGAPVEDLRT
-396 QEIRAQ
+396 QIAAL
-402 LSVLLALRADEV
+402 LSLRADEV
-414 RLLGRRARDGR
+414 RLLGRRSRDGR
-425 GAALVAALPRERYSA
+425 GASLVAALPRERYSA

-456 DHVEQHEVFGED
+456 DVVEQHEVFAEN
-468 DRVYLHLTVD
+468 DRVTLHLTVRA
-478 GGGGLPDV
+478 GGGLPDV
-486 DVSDLERR
+486 DISELERR
-494 LILEARTWRDRVGG
+494 LVLEARTWRDRVAGA
-508 TLVHRHGPERG
+508 LVHRHGPERG

-539 PLTAA
+539 PLVAA
-544 EDVERF
+544 EDVDRF
-550 EALANGRTDFLVG
+550 EALATGRADFLVG
-563 LQDERGAGG
+563 LQDERGADGG
-572 DGLTRRTRV
+572 RRTRV

-606 IEEIPARLHG
+606 IEEVPARLHG
-616 DDELWIQ
+616 DDELWLQ
-623 AFGVLNA
+623 AFGVLGEGDRPIA
-630 DPAALHEPLPLGDVA
+630 RGDVA
-645 ARVADA
+645 ERVADS
-651 LEAVWRGETESDS
+651 LEAVWRGETETDS

-676 PQVQVL
+676 PQVQIL

-705 AANPAITAK
+705 AANPEITAK
-714 LIGLFELRFAIDE
+714 QIRLFELRFATDD
-727 RAGDEAA
+727 RGGDEAA

-739 AEIRDDL
+739 EEIRADL
-746 DAVALLDHDR
+746 DAVELLDHDR

-772 AFKNG
+772 VFKPG
-777 RDAMAFKLRSEDVP
+777 RDAMAFKLRSAEVP
-791 AIPQPPPLFEI
+791 AIPQPAPLFEI

-817 RIARGGIRWS
+817 KIARGGIRWS

-859 FLKERPDGVGG
+859 FLKERPDDPGK
-870 DRILRDEV
+870 LRDAV

-894 NLSDEGETVAPE
+894 DLADDGSTVPPQ

-915 SYLVVAAD
+915 SYFVVAAD
-923 KGTAAF
+923 KGTATF
-929 SDTANAIAVR
+929 SDTANAVAMR

-976 RELGVDPERDTVRAV
+976 RELGVDPERDVVRVV

-1005 LLSRSLKLIA
+1005 LLSRSLKLVA

-1026 DPDQARSFDERE
+1026 DPDPERSFAERE
-1038 RLFGLGG
+1038 RLFQANG
-1045 SSWDDYDR
+1045 SSWDDYSR
-1053 EAISAGGGVFRR
+1053 EAISEGGGVFSRN
-1065 DAKSIVLTPQVRRA
+1065 AKRIPLTPQVRRA
-1079 LDITDDALAPTD
+1079 LDVEDEALAPAD

-1120 ADAQDRSSD
+1120 ADARDRSSD

-1152 HRSRIEY
+1152 QRARIEY
-1159 ATAGGHGGEGG
+1159 ASAGGHGGEGG

-1202 GELRHSERD
+1202 GELDREDRD
-1211 ALLAEVTEDVVA
+1211 DLLAAVTEDVVH

-1238 EVRSSATRVFAYED
+1238 EVRSSAARVFAYED

-1260 RILRRRDEALPQTD
+1260 AILHRADEALPGSD
-1274 DMAERR
+1274 EMAERR
-1280 RAGRGL
+1280 RGGRGL
-1286 VRPEL
+1286 SRPEL

-1306 LESDLPDEAAF
+1306 LQSDLPDEPAF
-1317 DHDVRAY
+1317 EHDVRTY
-1324 FPRPVVAR
+1324 FPQPVVAR

-1343 RELVATLAANDV
+1343 RELIATLAANDV

-1366 LSSEFGA
+1366 LSGELGA

-1399 GQVATIDAD
+1399 GVVQQLDAD
-1408 AAWRLLD
+1408 TAWVLLD

-1427 YLLHTGPHPPADVE
+1427 YLLHAPGADVE
-1441 ATVVAAG
+1441 ATVEAAG
-1448 DAFITLAEAMPGLR
+1448 DAFVTLAEAMPRLR
-1462 SEVWRE
+1462 SDAWRE
-1468 EHEVLAVELID
+1468 EHETVSVQLID
-1479 AGVPDEIARR
+1479 AGVPDAVARR
-1489 HAFQRA
+1489 HAFQPA
-1495 LRHAPDIIA
+1495 LRHAPDIVF
-1504 VAQATG
+1504 VAGETE
-1510 RDVVAV
+1510 RDVAEVA
-1516 ARAFFDLGERLGL
+1516 ATFFDLGERLGL
-1529 EWLEQEVLALP
+1529 EWLEQEVLQLP
-1540 ATTRVQRWAQQ
+1540 AGTRVQRWAQQ

-1559 ARRALAEK
+1559 ARRVLSQK
-1567 ALEESPDAEP
+1567 ALEEAPGAPP
-1577 AVAVD
+1577 AAAVE

-1591 RRRLSSVARALRAE
+1591 RRRLTAVARALRLE